1 MAFSPAAIY
10 LTHYSRV
17 TELKRLADDLKAGI
31 QAHEEIARRHE
42 GDDVS
47 ALEDGV
53 REYLYGRMDDH
64 GCRADTAWREEIVGQ
79 DVKLNAQGLEVWLS
93 RLARS

>member
-1 MAFSPAAIY
+1 MMDEYVEPDEAGGFRHCPVDA
-10 LTHYSRV
+10 HYRC
-17 TELKRLADDLKAGI
+17 RRF
-31 QAHEEIARRHE
+31 AHEEIARRHE

-47 ALEDGV
+47 ALEDAV

-93 RLARS
+93 RQARS